1 MENNILKIIDE
12 TQDLVRNIDGLTG
25 SDAFEEVI
33 KVFFTLNFIKKEI
46 NTPEE
51 LQLIFFNDIKPNY
64 NFFNSDKINLKEL
77 TISELLKIFSKVD
90 LKSEDIKGRLFEG
103 FLGRVFTSGLGQFFT
118 PREIVDFMV
127 KFLQK
132 NNLIPSDGYI
142 LDPACGSAGILIQS
156 QDGNQKIIGFFVY
169 RTTFFDTKF

>member
-33 KVFFTLNFIKKEI
+33 KVFFTLNLIKKEI
-46 NTPEE
+46 NSPEE
-51 LQLIFFNDIKPNY
+51 LQSVFFNEIKPNY

-77 TISELLKIFSKVD
+77 TISELLNTFSKID

-118 PREIVDFMV
+118 PREIVDFMCELL
-127 KFLQK
+127 K
-132 NNLIPSDGYI
+132 
-142 LDPACGSAGILIQS
+142 
-156 QDGNQKIIGFFVY
+156 
-169 RTTFFDTKF
+169 